1 MPQTLVTAPDGSKI
15 PVNHPEGATEEQI
28 LRYASSQYAEIQKQ
42 KESIKQEREPVD
54 LSEYIQ
60 ETPERFRQTRERY
73 AEAYTTEEY
82 DPRERPTPYGVLGA
96 AAGITTAGET
106 ALGVVGEMIQRYAPG
121 VADVASSVY
130 KESVYASPIRQAV
143 ELATELSEKYPRE
156 ATTLEIAGAL
166 SVGGPKTSLPR
177 IPEVSPSTIRSA
189 TAAATE
195 ARLAEQ
201 KQQIAKTVEPTSA
214 TQGRGRVEPK
224 GPLQT
229 NVYVPDPAEV
239 DVIDYLQTI
248 PEYKASSNPAKNSA
262 VLNNHLTELEG
273 RLQKTVKDAGNPKMK
288 GVDLLDSLKY
298 SLDDFR
304 SSADF
309 ADLTD
314 QGRKIAENYIAV
326 TQQKIKALVDKN
338 GDITAKDILDLRR
351 DLDKQIF
358 KRKPKGYIDQPDV
371 SSAKDKV
378 GVQVRNVFNEEFL
391 RLLPTDDAYQSLN
404 GMNMTFKAKDVVD
417 VKAGQSVGSNV
428 ISRGLK
434 NLQNSIGISFPTT
447 PVAIGVTIGAGTS
460 LLTQYPALAS
470 ALGGAI
476 VGYGAARALKPANRK
491 AVVRDL
497 LRLTNQLSRGANVT
511 KETLEN
517 LRADRIMLNQM
528 LAEINREEAADAQ
541 QQ

>member
-28 LRYASSQYAEIQKQ
+28 LRYASSQYAELQKQ
-42 KESIKQEREPVD
+42 KQAVTQSREPVD

-60 ETPERFRQTRERY
+60 ETPERFRQIRERY

-106 ALGVVGEMIQRYAPG
+106 AFGVVGEMIQRYAPG
-121 VADVASSVY
+121 VAEVASELYEGSPMQEAL
-130 KESVYASPIRQAV
+130 KYAS
-143 ELATELSEKYPRE
+143 ELAEKYPRE
-156 ATTLEIAGAL
+156 ATTLEIGGAL
-166 SVGGPKTSLPR
+166 LTGGPKTALPR
-177 IPEVSPSTIRSA
+177 VPEVSPATIRRA
-189 TAAATE
+189 TAEATE
-195 ARLAEQ
+195 ARLAEE
-201 KQQIAKTVEPTSA
+201 KQRIAKTVEPTSA
-214 TQGRGRVEPK
+214 TQGRGTVEPK

-248 PEYKASSNPAKNSA
+248 PDYTASSNPAKNSA
-262 VLNNHLTELEG
+262 VLNAHITELEG
-273 RLQKTVKDAGNPKMK
+273 KLQKTVKDAGNPKMK

-309 ADLTD
+309 ADLTE
-314 QGRKIAENYIAV
+314 QGRKIAENYITV

-351 DLDKQIF
+351 ELDKQIF
-358 KRKPKGYIDQPDV
+358 KKKPQGYIDQPDV

-391 RLLPTDDAYQSLN
+391 RLLPTDEAYQSLN

-428 ISRGLK
+428 VSRGLR
-434 NLQNSIGISFPTT
+434 NLQNSIGINFPTT

-470 ALGGAI
+470 ALGGSL
-476 VGYGAARALKPANRK
+476 VGYGASRALKPANRK

-511 KETLEN
+511 KQTLEN

-528 LAEINREEAADAQ
+528 LAEINREESADAQ

>member
-28 LRYASSQYAEIQKQ
+28 LRYASSQYAELQKQ
-42 KESIKQEREPVD
+42 KQAVTQSREPVD

-106 ALGVVGEMIQRYAPG
+106 AFGVVGEMIQRYAPG
-121 VADVASSVY
+121 VAEVASELYEGSPMQEAL
-130 KESVYASPIRQAV
+130 KYAS
-143 ELATELSEKYPRE
+143 ELAEKYPRE
-156 ATTLEIAGAL
+156 ATTLEIGGAL
-166 SVGGPKTSLPR
+166 LTGGPKTALPR
-177 IPEVSPSTIRSA
+177 VPEVSPATIRRA
-189 TAAATE
+189 TAEATE
-195 ARLAEQ
+195 ARLAEE
-201 KQQIAKTVEPTSA
+201 KQRIAKTVEPTSA
-214 TQGRGRVEPK
+214 TQGRGTVEPK

-248 PEYKASSNPAKNSA
+248 PDYTASSNPAKNSA
-262 VLNNHLTELEG
+262 ILNAHITELEG
-273 RLQKTVKDAGNPKMK
+273 KLQKTVKDAGNPKMK

-309 ADLTD
+309 ADLTE
-314 QGRKIAENYIAV
+314 QGRKIAENYITV

-351 DLDKQIF
+351 ELDKQIF
-358 KRKPKGYIDQPDV
+358 KKKPQGYIDQPDV

-391 RLLPTDDAYQSLN
+391 RLLPTDEAYQSLN

-428 ISRGLK
+428 VSRGLR
-434 NLQNSIGISFPTT
+434 NLQNSIGINFPTT

-470 ALGGAI
+470 ALGGSL
-476 VGYGAARALKPANRK
+476 VGYGASRALRPANRK

-511 KETLEN
+511 KQTLEN
-517 LRADRIMLNQM
+517 LRAERIMLNQM
-528 LAEINREEAADAQ
+528 LAEINREESADAQ